1 MEVKAKL
8 KNLQMTPKK
17 VRLVASVVRGLPVL
31 EAQQQLLF
39 MSRWAA
45 RPIRKLLDSAIAN
58 AENNYKLDRSN
69 LYVKRIAVDEG
80 RTLKRWKPRAFGRAS
95 QIRKRMSRVI
105 IILDEKQRQ
114 EKIKRS
120 AVRKIKDKFIKKE
133 IPKEAYE
140 KQKQE
145 AVPPRTKTKKPGA
158 VASEKNKPEPFDVR
172 RKGRHSA
179 EQSKEHKKG

>member
-58 AENNYKLDRSN
+58 AENNYKLDRLN
-69 LYVKRIAVDEG
+69 LYVKRIMVDEG

-95 QIRKRMSRVI
+95 QIRKRMSRVT
-105 IILDEKQRQ
+105 IILDQIQQ
-114 EKIKRS
+114 EKIKKS
-120 AVRKIKDKFIKKE
+120 TVKKIKDKLIKKE
-133 IPKEAYE
+133 IPKEVYE
-140 KQKQE
+140 KQKTIL
-145 AVPPRTKTKKPGA
+145 PKTKKPGA
-158 VASEKNKPEPFDVR
+158 IASEKNKPEPFDVR

>member
-95 QIRKRMSRVI
+95 QIRKRMSHII

-114 EKIKRS
+114 EKTKRS
-120 AVRKIKDKFIKKE
+120 AVRKIKDKLIKKE
-133 IPKEAYE
+133 IPKESYK
-140 KQKQE
+140 KQK
-145 AVPPRTKTKKPGA
+145 TILSKTGGSDV
-158 VASEKNKPEPFDVR
+158 VASEKNKQEPFDVR
-172 RKGRHSA
+172 RKGRHGA